1 MCDPVPVVDADRV
14 GKAELRRRMRQVR
27 DLVEDHLVRSVELWT
42 KVAALPEYRD
52 ATSVMAF
59 VGCKGEP
66 DTDPLFARLAA
77 DGKRLVLPRVQDGD
91 IVVCSG
97 DDPRADSRFGVSE
110 PQGPALSLAAVDFVI
125 VPGLAFTEDGY
136 RLGYGGG
143 FYDRF
148 LTLLAH
154 ERPGVANAAVCF
166 AEQLVDTL
174 PVEPHDVRV
183 QRVVSA

>member
-1 MCDPVPVVDADRV
+1 M
-14 GKAELRRRMRQVR
+14 VR
-27 DLVEDHLVRSVELWT
+27 DLVDDHLLRSVQLWAAVAELPQY
-42 KVAALPEYRD
+42 AA

-77 DGKRLVLPRVQDGD
+77 DGKRLLLPRVDDGD

-97 DDPRADSRFGVSE
+97 LDPRSPSRFGVSE
-110 PQGPALSLAAVDFVI
+110 PTGPALPETDVGLVI
-125 VPGLAFTEDGY
+125 VPGLAFTATGY

-148 LTLLAH
+148 LPKVGA
-154 ERPGVANAAVCF
+154 PSIGVCF
-166 AEQLVDTL
+166 AEQLVEEL
-174 PVEPHDVRV
+174 PVQAHDLPV
-183 QRVVSA
+183 QHVVSA